1 MVFPKNTNKT
11 HKMFF
16 RLWGKMC
23 NYYDFSP
30 NHPPNIS
37 VVNGPNLKKIL
48 DGKYFPYQAFEMR
61 AVQPVVVN
69 E

>member
-1 MVFPKNTNKT
+1 
-11 HKMFF
+11 MFF

-30 NHPPNIS
+30 THPPNIS
-37 VVNGPNLKKIL
+37 VANGPNLKKIL